1 MQLMKHDMIVS
12 KVMQLM
18 KHDMIVSKVF
28 YPAFVEHGWPLTF
41 LSLIR

>member
-18 KHDMIVSKVF
+18 KHDMIVSKVL
-28 YPAFVEHGWPLTF
+28 YPAFVEHG
-41 LSLIR
+41 